1 VKIEKKLV
9 AYSAIALMIGVVSIM
24 PLLLLMSGAA
34 RAETGPKPYFGM
46 DINYAFVRITNASS
60 IRVGDQT
67 TNMSGNGPYLEEI
80 IFYNNTI
87 YADANS
93 ELPDAVIEYFL
104 IQIYSDKGPI
114 ENITEF
120 AGASFN
126 SSFTMSMAD
135 SFMFNRENWFDS
147 NTSGGGGF
155 YMDGLQWL
163 PSVTGGHGSST
174 NVFINYG
181 EPETIYINVSRLG
194 SVIFSGN
201 STLVSLSTAEFL
213 GQIQLEKYKDGFL
226 FNKLL
231 SEDELSQID
240 PLDPGSWNASTS

>member
-1 VKIEKKLV
+1 
-9 AYSAIALMIGVVSIM
+9 
-24 PLLLLMSGAA
+24 
-34 RAETGPKPYFGM
+34 
-46 DINYAFVRITNASS
+46 
-60 IRVGDQT
+60 
-67 TNMSGNGPYLEEI
+67 
-80 IFYNNTI
+80 
-87 YADANS
+87 
-93 ELPDAVIEYFL
+93 
-104 IQIYSDKGPI
+104 
-114 ENITEF
+114 
-120 AGASFN
+120 
-126 SSFTMSMAD
+126 
-135 SFMFNRENWFDS
+135 
-147 NTSGGGGF
+147 
-155 YMDGLQWL
+155 MDGLQWL

-240 PLDPGSWNASTS
+240 PLYPGSWNASTS